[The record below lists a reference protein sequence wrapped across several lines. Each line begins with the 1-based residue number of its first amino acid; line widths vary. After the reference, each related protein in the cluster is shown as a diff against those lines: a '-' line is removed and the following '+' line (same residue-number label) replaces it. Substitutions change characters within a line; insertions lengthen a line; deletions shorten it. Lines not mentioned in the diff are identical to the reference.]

1 MRGFAATDMAKP
13 TKEQATQFAIM
24 LSSGVPSRVA
34 ITYFLPDDFPEGS
47 VLGLHEEWIKS
58 EVVQQAILQLQ
69 GKAWQEM
76 SVEERIQLSIE
87 KHYSEMAY
95 YLYANNY
102 VDMVGAAKTKADT
115 CRSALEAKL
124 AGLAG
129 KTDALSRFWDDVVAG
144 RVQIK
149 APSPPT
155 LPTVQ

>member
-1 MRGFAATDMAKP
+1 MAKP
-13 TKEQATQFAIM
+13 TKEQALQFAIM

-34 ITYFLPDDFPEGS
+34 VTYFLPDDFPEGS
-47 VLGLHEEWIKS
+47 VIGLHEEWMKS
-58 EVVQQAILQLQ
+58 EAIQQAILQLQ

-76 SVEERIQLSIE
+76 TVEERINLSIE

-144 RVQIK
+144 RVQIR
-149 APSPPT
+149 PPT
-155 LPTVQ
+155 RPTVQ

>member
-1 MRGFAATDMAKP
+1 MKGSLAMGMDKP
-13 TKEQATQFAIM
+13 TKAQALQFAIM
-24 LSSGVPSRVA
+24 LSSGVPSRIA
-34 ITYFLPDDFPEGS
+34 ITYFLPEAFPDGS
-47 VLGLHEEWIKS
+47 VLALHELWVKS
-58 EVVQQAILQLQ
+58 EPIQKAILQLQ

-76 SVEERIQLSIE
+76 SVEERIKLSIE

-129 KTDALSRFWDDVVAG
+129 KSDALSRFWDDVVSG
-144 RVQIK
+144 RVQIRT
-149 APSPPT
+149 PTPPT
-155 LPTVQ
+155 PTVVQ

>member
-1 MRGFAATDMAKP
+1 MAKP
-13 TKEQATQFAIM
+13 TKEQALQFAIM

-34 ITYFLPDDFPEGS
+34 VTYFLPEDFPEGS
-47 VLGLHEEWIKS
+47 VIGLHEEWMKS
-58 EVVQQAILQLQ
+58 EAIQQAILQLQ

-76 SVEERIQLSIE
+76 TVEERINLSIE

-115 CRSALEAKL
+115 CRSALEATR

-129 KTDALSRFWDDVVAG
+129 KTDAISRVWDDVVAG
-144 RVQIK
+144 LVQIR
-149 APSPPT
+149 PPT
-155 LPTVQ
+155 RPTVQ

>member
-1 MRGFAATDMAKP
+1 MDNP
-13 TKEQATQFAIM
+13 TREEATQFAIL

-34 ITYFLPDDFPEGS
+34 VTYFLPEGFPEGS
-47 VLGLHEEWIKS
+47 VLALHEKWMAS
-58 EVVQQAILQLQ
+58 EPLQKAILHLQ

-76 SVEERIQLSIE
+76 SVEERITLSIE

-95 YLYANNY
+95 FLYANNY

-129 KTDALSRFWDDVVAG
+129 KTDALSRFWDDVIAG
-144 RVQIK
+144 RVQIH
-149 APSPPT
+149 PPT
-155 LPTVQ
+155 PPTVQ